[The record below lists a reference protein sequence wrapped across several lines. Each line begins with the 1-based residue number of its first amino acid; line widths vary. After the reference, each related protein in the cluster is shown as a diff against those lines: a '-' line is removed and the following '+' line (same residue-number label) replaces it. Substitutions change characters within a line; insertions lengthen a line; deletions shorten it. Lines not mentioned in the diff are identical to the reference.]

1 MSLLLIHPTLLLSL
15 LPPPS
20 LPSSF
25 PPSFP
30 SLFILLPLSLPF
42 FPLLPLQVKYYI
54 LATTP
59 KRIYQFIGV
68 VTRGD
73 TPQFIELFTHYE
85 TVKGRVS
92 IAFSISTVCVCDFVS
107 LCTDCLHSNHLI
119 HSICTY

>member
-1 MSLLLIHPTLLLSL
+1 MFSSSSLALDYLPSSYSSNPSP

-20 LPSSF
+20 SFPSFFF

-92 IAFSISTVCVCDFVS
+92 IAFSISTMCVCDFVS
-107 LCTDCLHSNHLI
+107 LCT
-119 HSICTY
+119 